1 MISMLKQ
8 IFLMFP
14 LLILSFSIILNL
26 FIIIC
31 KRDFFLSFLVT
42 FSGLFGAF
50 FSYVLFTKSVNT
62 HLKCF
67 LFSKSFSVFY
77 IFLFF
82 LGSISTCVISYIWL
96 RSKSF
101 NKEEFYLLLLI
112 SNIGSYLLFLS
123 NNIFSFFIGIELLS
137 FPLFGMMSYNSS
149 KNFKNLESAFKYFI
163 LSSISSIFLLLGI
176 ALIYLSSGILDFFLL
191 KSFSFSLSKSLNL
204 LFLFGLIFSCISLFI
219 KIVVFPFYLWIPDIY
234 EGNSL
239 PVLIYLSN
247 SIKTVLFIILLKLFF
262 LFSNKNFIFF
272 TSTLKIISIF
282 SVFLGSI
289 LALFQKNFKRLIG
302 YTTLINSGYLIIIAM
317 FLCKNNSYQDVSKIY
332 FFGYF
337 LNSLVLFSSMH
348 LLSILF
354 VDKNSHSFESYK
366 GCFWKSKILSISII
380 ISLLSMI
387 GFPLT
392 IGFFGKFY
400 LLKLIIEKFNILF
413 GLSVIFESVIGIFY
427 YLNFI
432 KLFFYRPKKES
443 FQIFLKE
450 TILYKFLKII
460 IFLCSLLI
468 VFIGIFPNFFLSI

>member
-8 IFLMFP
+8 FFLIIP
-14 LLILSFSIILNL
+14 LLILSFSIVLNL

-50 FSYVLFTKSVNT
+50 LSYVFFMQDIHTNLE
-62 HLKCF
+62 CF
-67 LFSKSFSVFY
+67 LFSKSFSIFY

-82 LGSISTCVISYIWL
+82 LGSISTCVMSYIWL

-112 SNIGSYLLFLS
+112 SNIGGYVLFLS
-123 NNIFSFFIGIELLS
+123 DNIFSFFIGIELLS
-137 FPLFGMMSYNSS
+137 FPLFGMMSYHSS

-191 KSFSFSLSKSLNL
+191 KSFSFSLSKSINL
-204 LFLFGLIFSCISLFI
+204 LFFFGLIFSCISLFI
-219 KIVVFPFYLWIPDIY
+219 KLVVFPFYLWVPDIY

-247 SIKTVLFIILLKLFF
+247 SIKTVLFIVLLKLFF
-262 LFSNKNFIFF
+262 LFSNKNFILFK
-272 TSTLKIISIF
+272 SILKIIFIF
-282 SVFLGSI
+282 SIFLGSI

-302 YTTLINSGYLIIIAM
+302 YTTLINSGYLIIISM
-317 FLCKNNSYQDVSKIY
+317 FLCKNNLYQDVSKIY

-337 LNSLVLFSSMH
+337 LNSFVLFSSIY
-348 LLSILF
+348 LISILF
-354 VDKNSHSFESYK
+354 RDKNSHSFKSYK

-400 LLKLIIEKFNILF
+400 LLKLIIKKFNILF
-413 GLSVIFESVIGIFY
+413 SLIVIFESVIGLFY
-427 YLNFI
+427 CLNFI
-432 KLFFYRPKKES
+432 KLFFYKPKKEY
-443 FQIFLKE
+443 FKIFSQE
-450 TILYKFLKII
+450 TILYKFLKIT